1 MGAKV
6 AAQANPKTTTM
17 SKDCFIAVSLFRS
30 AQNPCGLIEGVD
42 IRRWFQ
48 PVFAGRENGFV
59 QWDKSFRGSLTDETT
74 SQDREAIRHA
84 EWRDLDR
91 PASRQDC

>member
-6 AAQANPKTTTM
+6 TAQASPKNATM
-17 SKDCFIAVSLFRS
+17 SKERFIAVSLFRS
-30 AQNPCGLIEGVD
+30 MQNPGFIESVD

-48 PVFAGRENGFV
+48 PVFAGKENGFV
-59 QWDKSFRGSLTDETT
+59 QWDKSFRGSLADETT

-91 PASRQDC
+91 RASRQDC